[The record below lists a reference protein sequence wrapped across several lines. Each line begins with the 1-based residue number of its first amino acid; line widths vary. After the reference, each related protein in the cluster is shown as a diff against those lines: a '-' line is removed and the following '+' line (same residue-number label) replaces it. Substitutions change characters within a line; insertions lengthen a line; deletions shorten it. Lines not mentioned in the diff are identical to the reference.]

1 MSNPVEVVIIDDHP
15 LFIRGLELVLPHAS
29 DGQLTVTGVTDDA
42 AQAAGLVRRCRPDLA
57 VVDLTMPP
65 PGGVRAIA
73 AIRRTEPLVPVVALS
88 GTDDDEL
95 VREAF
100 LAGAAAFLPK
110 TAEPRELVG
119 PLLAVVEGWSV
130 LPPTVLARLAG
141 RAAPPPATPVTLTAD
156 QRRLWRQ
163 VAAGATT
170 VEIAEA
176 LHVSERTAKRL
187 VAGLLRRLGVTTRS
201 QAAALA
207 GRAGI
212 LEQDD

>member
-1 MSNPVEVVIIDDHP
+1 MSAPVEVVIIDDHP

-29 DGQLTVTGVTDDA
+29 DGRLTVTGVTDDA
-42 AQAAGLVRRCRPDLA
+42 AQAAGLVRRCRPDVAL
-57 VVDLTMPP
+57 VDLTMPP

-73 AIRRTEPLVPVVALS
+73 AIRRTEPVVHVVALS
-88 GTDDDEL
+88 GTEDDAL

-100 LAGAAAFLPK
+100 LAGAVAFLPK
-110 TAEPRELVG
+110 TAEPGELVG
-119 PLLAVVEGWSV
+119 PLLAVVDGWSV
-130 LPPTVLARLAG
+130 LPPVVLCGLAG
-141 RAAPPPATPVTLTAD
+141 RAAPQAAPVTLTAD

-212 LEQDD
+212 LED

>member
-1 MSNPVEVVIIDDHP
+1 VIIDDHP

-29 DGQLTVTGVTDDA
+29 DGRLTVTGVTDDA
-42 AQAAGLVRRCRPDLA
+42 AQAAGLVRRCRPDVA
-57 VVDLTMPP
+57 IVDLTMPQ
-65 PGGVRAIA
+65 PGGLRAIA
-73 AIRRTEPLVPVVALS
+73 AIRRTEPVVHVVALS
-88 GTDDDEL
+88 GTEDDDL

-100 LAGAAAFLPK
+100 RAGAAAFLPK
-110 TAEPRELVG
+110 TAAPGELVG
-119 PLLAVVEGWSV
+119 PLLAVVDGWSV
-130 LPPTVLARLAG
+130 LPPVVLSRLVG
-141 RAAPPPATPVTLTAD
+141 RAAPPAASIALTTD

-170 VEIAEA
+170 VEIAET

-212 LEQDD
+212 LDEDV

>member
-1 MSNPVEVVIIDDHP
+1 MSAPVEVVVIDDHP

-29 DGQLTVTGVTDDA
+29 GGRLTVTGVTDDA
-42 AQAAGLVRRCRPDLA
+42 AQAAGLVRRCRPDVAL
-57 VVDLTMPP
+57 VDLTMPP

-73 AIRRTEPLVPVVALS
+73 AIRRTEPVVHVVALS
-88 GTDDDEL
+88 GTEDDGL

-100 LAGAAAFLPK
+100 LAGAVAFLPK
-110 TAEPRELVG
+110 TAEPGELVG
-119 PLLAVVEGWSV
+119 PLLAVVDGWSV
-130 LPPTVLARLAG
+130 LPPVVLSGLAG
-141 RAAPPPATPVTLTAD
+141 RAAPTAAPVTLTAD

-212 LEQDD
+212 LED

>member
-1 MSNPVEVVIIDDHP
+1 MSSPVEVVIVDDHP
-15 LFIRGLELVLPHAS
+15 LFIRGLELLLPQAS
-29 DGQLTVTGVTDDA
+29 DGRLTVTGVTDDA
-42 AQAAGLVRRCRPDLA
+42 AQAAGLVRRCRPDVA
-57 VVDLTMPP
+57 MVDLTMPP

-73 AIRRTEPLVPVVALS
+73 AIRRTEPVVHVVALS
-88 GTDDDEL
+88 GTDDDDL

-100 LAGAAAFLPK
+100 QAGAAAFLPK
-110 TAEPRELVG
+110 TTEPGELVG
-119 PLLAVVEGWSV
+119 PLLAVVDGWSV
-130 LPPTVLARLAG
+130 LPPVVLSRLAG
-141 RAAPPPATPVTLTAD
+141 RAAPPAASVTLTAD

-170 VEIAEA
+170 LEIAEA

-212 LEQDD
+212 LDEDA